1 MYWEDFIWG
10 DFLTVE
16 DAIISNKR
24 GGKTIHDAD
33 DNTITIGEDE

>member
-1 MYWEDFIWG
+1 MDWG

-24 GGKTIHDAD
+24 GWLTIHDP
-33 DNTITIGEDE
+33 DNKTITIGEDE